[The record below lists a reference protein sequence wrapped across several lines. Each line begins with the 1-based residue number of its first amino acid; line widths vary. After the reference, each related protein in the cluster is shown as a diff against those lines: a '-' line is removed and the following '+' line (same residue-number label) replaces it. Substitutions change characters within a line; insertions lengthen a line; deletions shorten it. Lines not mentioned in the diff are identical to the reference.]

1 MFLSDLSIKRPV
13 FATVLSAVLVLFGF
27 FAFNRMTVREL
38 PDIDPPIISVSTVYR
53 GASAE
58 IIESQVTQVIE
69 EAIAGI
75 GGIKRINSTSREE
88 SSSVSIEFNLDRDID
103 GAANDVRDRVSR
115 AIRNLP
121 RDADA
126 PRIAKSD
133 SDARAIMWMSLT
145 SDRLDSLE
153 LTALAERTVADRLS
167 IVSGVASVRIGGGRH
182 LAMRVWLDRN
192 ALAARQLTAGDVE
205 AAIRRQNVALA
216 SGRIESVL
224 RELTVNTKSSLVTEE
239 DFRNIVVA
247 EREGFFIRLGEV
259 AEVRLAAENDRSEYR
274 VNGQSAV
281 GIGIVKQSQANT
293 LDVASGVRDVV
304 ADIEGGLPAGTRI
317 IQAFDQSLFISGAIR
332 EVFVAI
338 GVALV
343 LVIAVNFVFL
353 RSFRAT
359 LIPAIAIPVSITSTF
374 IVLGALGFSINILTL
389 LAIVLSIGLVV
400 DDAIVVLENIHR
412 RIEGGEPPLLAS
424 LLGTRQIAFAVIAT
438 TVVLVS
444 VFVPISFMEGSTG
457 RLFSEFGITV
467 AAAVIFSSFV
477 ALTLTP
483 MMCSKL
489 LRPPRDEGLLFRL
502 SERGFKGLTRG
513 YGWAV
518 HQALRAPIVVVAV
531 AVGFSALS
539 FWLFSGMAREFAP
552 TEDRGSFFISVSA
565 PEGASLEYTRRYVL
579 EIEKQL
585 EPILGRGDAQRVLS
599 ILAPSFGRPGAVNSA
614 FLIISLRPW
623 AERDV
628 KQQDVVKEIFP
639 GLLRIPGVRAFA
651 VNPATLGHSR
661 FGAPVQIVLGG
672 PSYETLTDWGQ
683 QLIDRAR
690 ENPGLVNVNMNFR
703 ETQPRLRVEIDRDR
717 AADLGV
723 SIEDIGRT
731 LKTMLGTQFVSTFD
745 RDGQRYNVIMQGRPE
760 DRTSPS
766 DLSRLFVRAGGGEIV
781 PLSNLVKVTQEAG
794 PPSLGRVDRL
804 RAITVRASLAGEY
817 TLGEAVRYMERI
829 AAEELPS
836 EARVTLGGQSRDFKE
851 SSNALFITF
860 GLALL
865 IAFLALAA
873 QFESFIHPVVIML
886 SVPLA
891 VTGALASMKLAGVT
905 VNIYS
910 QIGMVMLI
918 GLIAKNAILIV
929 EFANQL
935 RDQGL
940 EIIDAVHE
948 AAIIRLRPILMTSI
962 ATGAGALPL
971 AFGTG
976 AGAEARRALGT
987 VIVGGVAFSTVLSL
1001 FVVPVLYFLL
1011 ARYTKPVGHIAR
1023 RLSVL
1028 EEKHRAAARTVAVRT
1043 KAAAKPVE

>member
-1 MFLSDLSIKRPV
+1 MFLSDISIKRPV

-38 PDIDPPIISVSTVYR
+38 PDVDPPIISVSTVYR

-58 IIESQVTQVIE
+58 IIESQVTQVVE
-69 EAIAGI
+69 EAVAGI
-75 GGIKRINSTSREE
+75 EGIKRINSTSRDE
-88 SSSVSIEFNLDRDID
+88 SSSVSIEFRLDRDID

-115 AIRNLP
+115 AIRSLP
-121 RDADA
+121 RNTDA

-153 LTALAERTVADRLS
+153 LTDLAERTVADRLS
-167 IVSGVASVRIGGGRH
+167 IVSGVASVRVGGGRH
-182 LAMRVWLDRN
+182 LAMRIWLDRN
-192 ALAARQLTAGDVE
+192 ALAARQLTVGDVE
-205 AAIRRQNVALA
+205 AAIRRQNIALA
-216 SGRIESVL
+216 SGRIESVQ
-224 RELTVNTKSSLVTEE
+224 RELTVKTESSLVSEE

-247 EREGFFIRLGEV
+247 EREGFFVRLGEV
-259 AEVRLAAENDRSEYR
+259 ADVRLAPENDRSEYR

-281 GIGIVKQSQANT
+281 GIGIIKQSQANT
-293 LDVASGVRDVV
+293 LDVASGVKEVV

-317 IQAFDQSLFISGAIR
+317 IQAFDQSLFISGAIG
-332 EVFVAI
+332 EVFVAL
-338 GVALV
+338 GVALF
-343 LVIAVNFVFL
+343 LVIAVNFFFL
-353 RSFRAT
+353 RSVRAT
-359 LIPAIAIPVSITSTF
+359 LIPAIAIPVSVTSAF

-389 LAIVLSIGLVV
+389 LALVLSIGLVV

-412 RIEGGEPPLLAS
+412 RIEEGEPPLLAS

-489 LRPPRDEGLLFRL
+489 LRPPRDEGRLFRL
-502 SERGFKGLTRG
+502 SENGFKGLTRG

-518 HQALRAPIVVVAV
+518 HWALRAPIVVVAI

-539 FWLFSGMAREFAP
+539 FWLFSGLAREFAP

-565 PEGASLEYTRRYVL
+565 PEGASLEYTKRYVL

-585 EPILGRGDAQRVLS
+585 EPIIGRGDAQRVLT

-614 FLIISLRPW
+614 FTIVSLRPW
-623 AERDV
+623 GERDV
-628 KQQDVVKEIFP
+628 KQQDVVREIFP

-651 VNPATLGHSR
+651 VNPATLGRSR
-661 FGAPVQIVLGG
+661 FGAPVQVVLGG
-672 PSYETLTDWGQ
+672 PSYETLTVWGQ
-683 QLIDRAR
+683 QLIERAR
-690 ENPGLVNVNMNFR
+690 ENPGLVNVNINFR
-703 ETQPRLRVEIDRDR
+703 QTQPKLRVEIDRDR

-731 LKTMLGTQFVSTFD
+731 LETMLGTKFVSTFD
-745 RDGQRYNVIMQGRPE
+745 RGGQRYNVIMQGRPA

-766 DLSRLFVRAGGGEIV
+766 DLSRLFVRAGRGGEIV
-781 PLSNLVKVTQEAG
+781 PLANLVKVTQEAG

-804 RAITVRASLAGEY
+804 RAITVRASLAGDY
-817 TLGEAVRYMERI
+817 TLGEAIEYMEQI
-829 AAEELPS
+829 AAEELPD
-836 EARVTLGGQSRDFKE
+836 EARVTLGGQSRDFQE
-851 SSNALFITF
+851 SSSALYLTF

-873 QFESFIHPVVIML
+873 QFESFIHPVIIML

-891 VTGALASMKLAGVT
+891 VTGALASMKFAGVT

-940 EIIDAVHE
+940 EIIDAVHQ
-948 AAIIRLRPILMTSI
+948 AATIRLRPILMTSI

-987 VIVGGVAFSTVLSL
+987 VIIGGVAFSTVLSL

-1028 EEKHRAAARTVAVRT
+1028 EEKHHHSAQAQAAPPE
-1043 KAAAKPVE
+1043 AAE